1 MTKGP
6 SVHDAIR
13 IRGGREN
20 NLKGVDVDVP
30 KRQITV
36 FTGVSGS
43 GKSSLAFDTIAA
55 ESQRLLNE
63 THSAFIQNFLP
74 QSPQPEADE
83 LTGLTA
89 SIVVDQ
95 QPMGGSSRSTVG
107 TATDTYAGMRR
118 VWSRMG
124 QPNLGTPIAFSFN
137 DPRGMCPE
145 CEGIGNV
152 AAIDEDA
159 LVDPGKSLLEGAI
172 EFPNFQVDSW
182 YWKVYAE
189 CGFYPVDQPVGSF
202 TPEQRQLLLYGP
214 DEAPRKG
221 AKVAVSGMSLT
232 YEALVPKLKRLY
244 LTKNPEQ
251 LQPHMRAAVERISTR
266 GACPACGGSRLNEA
280 ARGSLVAGR
289 SIAECADLQVSDLAP
304 FIRGIDSPEHRPML
318 DDLADRLDALVRIG
332 LGYLSLS
339 RESTSLS
346 GGESQRVK
354 MVRHLGSA
362 LTDVTYVF
370 DEPSVGL
377 HPHDVHRMNELL
389 VALRAK
395 GNTVLVVEHKPEVIE
410 IADHIIDM
418 GPGAGGAG
426 GEVVYA
432 GDLGGL
438 RTSGTL
444 TGNHLTSHQP
454 LKTDVRS
461 ATGAL
466 SVQKATLH
474 NLQDVSVD
482 IPRGVL
488 TVVTGVAGSGKS
500 SLIRG
505 VLPKRFPEVVVVDQ
519 ATTRGSRRSNSA
531 TYTGM
536 LDIIRK
542 LFAKANGVKPALFSA
557 NSEGACPECGGLGI
571 IYTDLGNFE
580 PMRSTCEVCGGRRY
594 TEEVLGYTLR
604 DRSIADVLEM
614 SVVEARE
621 FFTERSE
628 KALASTLTAMDDV
641 GIGYLTLG
649 QPLSTLSGGERQRLK
664 LAIELA
670 SPADVYVLDE
680 PTTGL
685 HMSDV
690 DRLIG
695 LIDRFVDAGSTV
707 IVIEHNLDVIS
718 RADHVLDLGPGAG
731 ADGGRV
737 VFAGPPAELVHVAD
751 SLTGEHLARRHRI
764 AR

>member
-1 MTKGP
+1 MTNFKET

-124 QPNLGTPIAFSFN
+124 VPNLGTPIAFSFN
-137 DPRGMCPE
+137 DPRGMCPD
-145 CEGIGNV
+145 CEGIGSV

-172 EFPNFQVDSW
+172 DFPNFQVDSW

-189 CGFYPVDQPVGSF
+189 CGFYPADQPVGTF
-202 TPEQRQLLLYGP
+202 TPEQRRMFLYGP
-214 DEAPRKG
+214 DEAPKKG

-244 LTKNPEQ
+244 LAKNPEQ

-266 GACPACGGSRLNEA
+266 GSCPACGGSRLNEA

-432 GDLGGL
+432 GDLDGL

-444 TGNHLTSHQP
+444 TGQP
-454 LKTDVRS
+454 PDQPPAAEDGGAV
-461 ATGAL
+461 ADGAL
-466 SVQKATLH
+466 SLTGATLH

-505 VLPKRFPEVVVVDQ
+505 VLPKRFPDIVVVDQ
-519 ATTRGSRRSNSA
+519 ATTRGSRRSNSPPTRA
-531 TYTGM
+531 CSTPSASCSPRPTASSPPCSAPTP
-536 LDIIRK
+536 R
-542 LFAKANGVKPALFSA
+542 APARSA
-557 NSEGACPECGGLGI
+557 
-571 IYTDLGNFE
+571 
-580 PMRSTCEVCGGRRY
+580 
-594 TEEVLGYTLR
+594 
-604 DRSIADVLEM
+604 
-614 SVVEARE
+614 
-621 FFTERSE
+621 
-628 KALASTLTAMDDV
+628 
-641 GIGYLTLG
+641 
-649 QPLSTLSGGERQRLK
+649 
-664 LAIELA
+664 
-670 SPADVYVLDE
+670 
-680 PTTGL
+680 
-685 HMSDV
+685 
-690 DRLIG
+690 
-695 LIDRFVDAGSTV
+695 AGSASSTPTSATS
-707 IVIEHNLDVIS
+707 S
-718 RADHVLDLGPGAG
+718 R
-731 ADGGRV
+731 
-737 VFAGPPAELVHVAD
+737 
-751 SLTGEHLARRHRI
+751 
-764 AR
+764 